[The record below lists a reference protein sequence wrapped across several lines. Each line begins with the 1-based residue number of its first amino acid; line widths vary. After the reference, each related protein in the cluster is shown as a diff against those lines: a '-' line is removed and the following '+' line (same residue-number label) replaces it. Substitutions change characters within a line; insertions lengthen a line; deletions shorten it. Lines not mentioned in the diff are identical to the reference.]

1 MERNLFALS
10 LGLAGLL
17 LIPALGRATPVQCAA
32 HDKMVAQLATDYGEE
47 ARSIGLGADNTVME
61 LYTSVQTGTWS
72 MTVTL
77 VNGVTCVV
85 ATGANFE
92 TVAPIPAAPP
102 QEAKGDPT

>member
-10 LGLAGLL
+10 LGLASLI
-17 LIPALGRATPVQCAA
+17 LIPALGRASPVECAA
-32 HDKMVAQLATDYGEE
+32 HDKMVAQLATDYGQE
-47 ARSIGLGADNTVME
+47 ARSIGLGQDNTVMG
-61 LYTSVQTGTWS
+61 LYASGQTGTWS
-72 MTVTL
+72 LTVTL

-92 TVAPIPAAPP
+92 TVAPAPMAPP